1 MRIISGKNKG
11 RRFFIPNNLPVR
23 PTTDRAKEAIFNIL
37 QNRYQLDNKII
48 LDLCSGTGNISFE
61 FGSRGCKEITAVD
74 QDKNCCRFISNM
86 ANKLDYNI
94 YIERKDCLEFIEK
107 TNKQYDIIYADPPYN
122 FRYYHQIQKKIIDRN
137 LIRKNG
143 CLIIEHDNNTD
154 FDTKNIEVRKY
165 GSVHFSI
172 FTH

>member
-1 MRIISGKNKG
+1 MRIISGINKG
-11 RRFFIPNNLPVR
+11 RKFIIPSNLPVR

-37 QNRYQLDNKII
+37 ENRYQLENKSI

-74 QDKNCCRFISNM
+74 KDKYCCRFISNM
-86 ANKLDYNI
+86 ADKLNYNI
-94 YIERKDCLEFIEK
+94 DIERKDCLEFIDK

-122 FRYYHQIQKKIIDRN
+122 FRYYHQLQKKISDRN

-143 CLIIEHDNNTD
+143 CLIMEHDSNTD
-154 FDTKNIEVRKY
+154 FDTENVELRKY

-172 FTH
+172 FAY